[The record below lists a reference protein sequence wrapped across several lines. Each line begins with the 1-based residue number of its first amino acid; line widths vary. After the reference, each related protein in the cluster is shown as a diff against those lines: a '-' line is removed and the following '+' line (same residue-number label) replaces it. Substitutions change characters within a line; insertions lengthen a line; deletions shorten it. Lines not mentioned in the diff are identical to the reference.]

1 MESKKNEIKIAN
13 YIYVEAAKGA
23 RIYDIILDNKNYD
36 CIEDSQIEVK
46 EFNDMDFD
54 KFFKYM
60 EKLRAKKDETENDMT
75 EFTHSFKNYLK
86 IVINNNLPDLSPG
99 EITHNLLRL
108 SGFYYLFKLYKAKDI
123 IIENI
128 YVCKIEEVIDKFFVN
143 KTNYYNIL
151 ILLDYLKDMD
161 DIYMKKKKDKFDAY
175 MKILFFLNEAMFLN
189 LVKNYMVEKKI
200 EYPQY
205 SIPLP
210 TFSFSLPNL
219 CEKMKELYNI
229 LTILRKTEAFKANKR
244 FEYFYAFRYN
254 FELLDEIN
262 YVLSKQN
269 MDALICL
276 DKMTDDIAK
285 EAIDYSYDTLEK
297 TQQKDDLISELQSI
311 VDDEKKRQ
319 YEIEL
324 ENRVLKEQYD
334 KLTDDYKKL
343 TQDYKNFRNI
353 CEEKNKQ
360 RSNQINNLE
369 AKIKEIRQNY
379 TKQNENINKQKEEI
393 KLLNKDNQ
401 SKEETIERISYRE
414 IGSRIIH
421 FFSRSQSEEKIKDCL
436 EKKISPT
443 NVNLIIKNIKENLS
457 NYNKYLKENHI
468 DLKYVLDEIKGEKQD
483 YDSLVHDTKKYK
495 EIYFEIMN
503 KRNKQLGEKIGF
515 IISKSKLMD
524 RYVFEKDQ
532 EISDSEIFQE
542 FQDFEKILKQK
553 FEGQEKKEDSKNMI
567 DDF

>member
-1 MESKKNEIKIAN
+1 M
-13 YIYVEAAKGA
+13 
-23 RIYDIILDNKNYD
+23 
-36 CIEDSQIEVK
+36 
-46 EFNDMDFD
+46 
-54 KFFKYM
+54 
-60 EKLRAKKDETENDMT
+60 
-75 EFTHSFKNYLK
+75 
-86 IVINNNLPDLSPG
+86 
-99 EITHNLLRL
+99 
-108 SGFYYLFKLYKAKDI
+108 
-123 IIENI
+123 
-128 YVCKIEEVIDKFFVN
+128 
-143 KTNYYNIL
+143 
-151 ILLDYLKDMD
+151 
-161 DIYMKKKKDKFDAY
+161 
-175 MKILFFLNEAMFLN
+175 
-189 LVKNYMVEKKI
+189 
-200 EYPQY
+200 
-205 SIPLP
+205 
-210 TFSFSLPNL
+210 
-219 CEKMKELYNI
+219 
-229 LTILRKTEAFKANKR
+229 
-244 FEYFYAFRYN
+244 
-254 FELLDEIN
+254 
-262 YVLSKQN
+262 
-269 MDALICL
+269 
-276 DKMTDDIAK
+276 
-285 EAIDYSYDTLEK
+285 
-297 TQQKDDLISELQSI
+297 
-311 VDDEKKRQ
+311 
-319 YEIEL
+319 
-324 ENRVLKEQYD
+324 
-334 KLTDDYKKL
+334 TDDYKKL

-379 TKQNENINKQKEEI
+379 TKQNENINKQKVEI
-393 KLLNKDNQ
+393 KLLNKDNK
-401 SKEETIERISYRE
+401 SKKEIIERISYRE

-443 NVNLIIKNIKENLS
+443 NVNIIKKNIKENLS

>member
-1 MESKKNEIKIAN
+1 
-13 YIYVEAAKGA
+13 
-23 RIYDIILDNKNYD
+23 
-36 CIEDSQIEVK
+36 
-46 EFNDMDFD
+46 
-54 KFFKYM
+54 M
-60 EKLRAKKDETENDMT
+60 EKLRAKKDETENDIT

-200 EYPQY
+200 KYPQY

-285 EAIDYSYDTLEK
+285 EAIDYSFDTLEK

-343 TQDYKNFRNI
+343 R
-353 CEEKNKQ
+353 
-360 RSNQINNLE
+360 L
-369 AKIKEIRQNY
+369 
-379 TKQNENINKQKEEI
+379 
-393 KLLNKDNQ
+393 
-401 SKEETIERISYRE
+401 
-414 IGSRIIH
+414 
-421 FFSRSQSEEKIKDCL
+421 
-436 EKKISPT
+436 
-443 NVNLIIKNIKENLS
+443 
-457 NYNKYLKENHI
+457 
-468 DLKYVLDEIKGEKQD
+468 
-483 YDSLVHDTKKYK
+483 
-495 EIYFEIMN
+495 
-503 KRNKQLGEKIGF
+503 
-515 IISKSKLMD
+515 
-524 RYVFEKDQ
+524 
-532 EISDSEIFQE
+532 
-542 FQDFEKILKQK
+542 
-553 FEGQEKKEDSKNMI
+553 
-567 DDF
+567 